1 MLADFYGRILVPP
14 TPVEHTRVGFEEAI
28 AALRQATMTHDLR
41 DLIVAIEQTGV
52 YHRPVKRAFAAAGF
66 ETRIVHPLAT
76 KQFRIPADPGN
87 KTDDTDLFAIHRAAA
102 NGFGLIE
109 PKLEEIYAEL
119 QLLARHRRDL
129 VEKNVVLRNQIHLE
143 LDALLPGLSAAVGN
157 IFDHPPALV
166 IARHAGSA
174 QEIRALGLEGLAQLL
189 DAQNVR
195 YQRRSLKKILVWAEQ
210 SHECIV
216 FTTIHKRIFSDL
228 DDERRAR
235 LRTIRCLERELAAYL
250 VRIPYVLL
258 LSFPG
263 INVVSAAEFAG
274 EMGPIENY
282 PSDTAITGR
291 AGLFPSRYQS
301 DKVDRC
307 DGPLVRR
314 ANHALRYTILL
325 IAENLLRCNG
335 YFRGVG
341 QRWWAEG
348 VDPRVQCVRV
358 AKRFCR
364 IAYQMVAGR
373 QVFRHPSCRPRHKI
387 LEKLSNF
394 SIVHNTPFDQVLRDF
409 RAAAD
414 WIPAAEYA
422 AEAEPFQQA
431 MGPSTSSAQSAAKC
445 KPSNAGR
452 NSKASSGPAIAKPEP
467 RRAARSQDS
476 SRCRSGPRLLSEILP
491 ELFARLGVTMIQ
503 SNPKGETDLT

>member
-1 MLADFYGRILVPP
+1 
-14 TPVEHTRVGFEEAI
+14 
-28 AALRQATMTHDLR
+28 
-41 DLIVAIEQTGV
+41 
-52 YHRPVKRAFAAAGF
+52 
-66 ETRIVHPLAT
+66 
-76 KQFRIPADPGN
+76 
-87 KTDDTDLFAIHRAAA
+87 
-102 NGFGLIE
+102 
-109 PKLEEIYAEL
+109 
-119 QLLARHRRDL
+119 
-129 VEKNVVLRNQIHLE
+129 
-143 LDALLPGLSAAVGN
+143 
-157 IFDHPPALV
+157 
-166 IARHAGSA
+166 
-174 QEIRALGLEGLAQLL
+174 
-189 DAQNVR
+189 
-195 YQRRSLKKILVWAEQ
+195 
-210 SHECIV
+210 
-216 FTTIHKRIFSDL
+216 
-228 DDERRAR
+228 
-235 LRTIRCLERELAAYL
+235 
-250 VRIPYVLL
+250 VLL

-291 AGLFPSRYQS
+291 AGLFPARYQS
-301 DKVDRC
+301 DKVDHC

-314 ANHALRYTILL
+314 ANHVLRYTILL

-335 YFRGVG
+335 YFRGLG

-364 IAYQMVAGR
+364 IAYHMVAGR

-394 SIVHNTPFDQVLRDF
+394 YIEHKTPLDQVLRDF

-431 MGPSTSSAQSAAKC
+431 MGPSTSSAQSAANR
-445 KPSNAGR
+445 KPSHAGR
-452 NSKASSGPAIAKPEP
+452 NSKASPGPAIAKPEP